1 MATIDLFE
9 ANRSE
14 RPVRISLFAPL
25 LEAWQAYV
33 RQVEEH
39 RTIVRLSRLDPHLIR
54 DMGFDSADIHAALE
68 GTWDEN
74 PRRSFPRV

>member
-14 RPVRISLFAPL
+14 RPVRFSLFTPL
-25 LEAWQAYV
+25 LEAWQAYA

-39 RTIVRLSRLDPHLIR
+39 RTIVRLSRLDPHIIR
-54 DMGFDSADIHAALE
+54 DMGFDPADIHAALE
-68 GTWDEN
+68 GTWDED
-74 PRRSFPRV
+74 PRPSFPRV

>member
-14 RPVRISLFAPL
+14 RPVRFGLLTPL
-25 LEAWQAYV
+25 LEAWQGYV

-39 RTIVRLSRLDPHLIR
+39 RTIVRLSRLDPHIIR
-54 DMGFDSADIHAALE
+54 DMGFDPADLHAALE